1 MNNFDIVI
9 VGAGISGLSLAHYCA
24 RAGFKTLVLEKS
36 DRAGGTFHSQRFE
49 GTDGFW
55 IELGAHTCY
64 NSYGNLI
71 KILEESGAISRIIQR
86 EKVSFRMLAGN
97 RITSIPSQLDFVELL
112 LSAPKLFTLKKEGQ
126 SISSYYSRI
135 VGSKNYEKVLSP
147 SLCAVICQ
155 AADDFPS
162 AMLFQKRPR
171 RKDIIRKFSLDNG
184 IQTIT
189 DSIVSQ
195 KDITVMTG
203 KETRDIR
210 FDKGVFVIMTA
221 DGTIYES
228 RNLAMAIPPSA
239 AARLLSASFHDVSVY
254 LSQIREAQVESV
266 GVAVKKEMLRINP
279 CAGLV
284 PIKDNFFSVVSRD
297 IVHHDTY
304 RGFTFHFKP
313 GVMDHDVRLKRISEV
328 LGIQREDITHVASRE
343 NVVPSLRAGHE
354 KLTGMIDSVIAGK
367 RLLLTGNYFDGMAIE
382 DCVSRS
388 LKEFSRLKAL

>member
-64 NSYGNLI
+64 NSYCNLI
-71 KILEESGAISRIIQR
+71 RVLEESGAISRIIQR
-86 EKVSFRMLAGN
+86 EKVSFRMLADN

-112 LSAPKLFTLKKEGQ
+112 LSVPKLFTLKKEGQ
-126 SISSYYSRI
+126 SIRSYYSKI
-135 VGSKNYEKVLSP
+135 VGSNNYEKVLSP
-147 SLCAVICQ
+147 SLSAVICQ

-162 AMLFQKRPR
+162 DMLFKKRPR
-171 RKDIIRKFSLDNG
+171 RKDIMRKFSLDNG

-203 KETRDIR
+203 KETRDIS
-210 FDKGVFVIMTA
+210 FDKDVFAIMTT
-221 DGTIYES
+221 DGSTYES
-228 RNLAMAIPPSA
+228 RNLALAIPPSA
-239 AARLLSASFHDVSVY
+239 AARLLSASFPDVSVY
-254 LSQIREAQVESV
+254 LSQIREARVESV
-266 GVAVKKEMLRINP
+266 GVAVKRETVRMAP
-279 CAGLV
+279 CAGLI
-284 PIKDNFFSVVSRD
+284 PLGDNFFSVVSRD
-297 IVHHDTY
+297 IVHHDMY

-313 GVMDHDVRLKRISEV
+313 GIMDHDAKLKRISEV
-328 LGIQREDITHVASRE
+328 LGIKREDIMHVASRE
-343 NVVPSLRAGHE
+343 SVVPSLRAGHE

-388 LKEFSRLKAL
+388 LKEFSRLKTL